1 MCALV
6 DSWMGG
12 LKKAPQLYTN
22 RLSLRAMH
30 AGDFSDIQYHV
41 NTKAVC
47 DNLSYTPHPYTMEM
61 AENWMRN
68 VNYGM
73 NNGTCCYWSICDR
86 ATGEFIGSMGI
97 SIFREQDGS
106 EIHYWIGEKFWNKGY
121 CTEASKRTIKHVF
134 DDLKLHRLQITHRKE
149 NVGSRRVVEKC
160 GFVFEG
166 EFRDELKRFGA
177 YENVVHYSML
187 ADEFF
192 KLKEEGRFD

>member
-1 MCALV
+1 
-6 DSWMGG
+6 MGG
-12 LKKAPQLYTN
+12 LKKAPQLYTD

-30 AGDFSDIQYHV
+30 AGDASDIQYHV

-61 AENWMRN
+61 AENWIRN

-86 ATGEFIGSMGI
+86 VTGEFIGSMGI
-97 SIFREQDGS
+97 SVFREQDGS

-134 DDLKLHRLQITHRKE
+134 DDLKLHRLQVTHRKE
-149 NVGSRRVVEKC
+149 NVGSKRIIEKC

-166 EFRDELKRFGA
+166 EFRDELKRFGV

-192 KLKEEGRFD
+192 KLKKEGMFD